1 MQVRVAVREQNVREK
16 TSLLLT
22 RLLRSK
28 RRQQRRRRESARALS
43 RKRACCVFAFL
54 RFSRPLRD
62 RMSIRGI
69 FQLTKL
75 TFVHC
80 PHTGTSKGINQF
92 LVNALPS
99 LRVQTE
105 ERRGEDH
112 KNVFEIQQRKGKD
125 PYLRAMFVNKR
136 EKTIGLKNKTEEE
149 IAILVENVMSE
160 KGRTVKK
167 IPRRVMRTRISS
179 VQGTWQPQGAA
190 TSSSST

>member
-1 MQVRVAVREQNVREK
+1 MREK
-16 TSLLLT
+16 TSVLPT
-22 RLLRSK
+22 RVLRSK
-28 RRQQRRRRESARALS
+28 RQHREEKSALS
-43 RKRACCVFAFL
+43 SAPACSRFFG
-54 RFSRPLRD
+54 FSRPLRE
-62 RMSIRGI
+62 RMFIRGI
-69 FQLTKL
+69 FQLSKL

-99 LRVQTE
+99 LRIQTE
-105 ERRGEDH
+105 ERRGEEH

-125 PYLRAMFVNKR
+125 PYLHAMFVNKR
-136 EKTIGLKNKTEEE
+136 EKTIGVKNKTEEE

-160 KGRTVKK
+160 KGRAVKK

>member
-1 MQVRVAVREQNVREK
+1 MREK
-16 TSLLLT
+16 TSLLPT
-22 RLLRSK
+22 RLLRS
-28 RRQQRRRRESARALS
+28 RSQHHEEERAPERSRGENASA
-43 RKRACCVFAFL
+43 CL
-54 RFSRPLRD
+54 RFFGFSRPLRE

-69 FQLTKL
+69 FQLAKL

-99 LRVQTE
+99 LRIQTE

-125 PYLRAMFVNKR
+125 PYLHAMFVNKR
-136 EKTIGLKNKTEEE
+136 EKTIGVKNKTEEE

-160 KGRTVKK
+160 KGRAVKK

>member
-28 RRQQRRRRESARALS
+28 RRQHEEESALERS
-43 RKRACCVFAFL
+43 RGEKASVCL
-54 RFSRPLRD
+54 RFFGFSRPLREI
-62 RMSIRGI
+62 MSIRGI

-125 PYLRAMFVNKR
+125 PYLHAMFVNKR
-136 EKTIGLKNKTEEE
+136 EKTIGVKNKTEEE